1 MDWVRFLDENNI
13 PYVTRGPNTKRGE
26 VSIKCPMCGD
36 DDPSE
41 HLGINLQT
49 KAWGCHRDPS
59 HRGKSTH
66 FLIRAI
72 LRCSIQQAKFISTQY
87 NKADPDTLDAM
98 LASLQDTDPPDIE
111 AKPVDLEP
119 YFKTFHK
126 IKSRGFTSRFFRY
139 LQARGYENPHDIINT
154 FELRCALAGTYKDR
168 IIMPVRHNGE
178 LYGWTSRALGAP
190 RNAPRYLMSSELVKA
205 TVFHFDTV
213 KKGGTR
219 LFVVEGPFDA
229 MRINDHSYAD
239 VHATCTFGTSPTIS
253 QIALLRTLVKKFD
266 QTFVLFDEGA
276 EGPAINLAEW
286 INARAAYLPKG
297 VKDPGD
303 LNTKR
308 IVELLKPGF
317 NGIFNPSLT
326 DFVNQY
332 FGPKA
337 TTNLFKSNAL
347 LSRIMKSK
355 P

>member
-1 MDWVRFLDENNI
+1 MDWVRFLDENNV

-26 VSIKCPMCGD
+26 VSIKCPMCGE

-59 HRGKSTH
+59 HRGKSPH

-72 LRCSIQQAKFISTQY
+72 LHCSIQQAKFIYAQY

-98 LASLQDTDPPDIE
+98 LASLEGTDDPKESEPI
-111 AKPVDLEP
+111 DLEP
-119 YFKTFHK
+119 QFKTFIR
-126 IKSRGFTSRFFRY
+126 IKSRGFTARFFRY
-139 LQARGYENPHDIINT
+139 LQARGYDNPHDIINT
-154 FELRCALAGTYKDR
+154 FELRCALGGPYKDR

-178 LYGWTSRALGAP
+178 LYGWTSRALGSP
-190 RNAPRYLMSSELVKA
+190 RNAPRYLMSSEAVKA

-229 MRINDHSYAD
+229 MKINDHSYAD

-266 QTFVLFDEGA
+266 QTFVLFDQGA
-276 EGPAINLAEW
+276 DGPATNLAEW
-286 INARAAYLPKG
+286 INARVSYLPNG
-297 VKDPGD
+297 IKDPGD
-303 LNTKR
+303 LSIHR

-317 NGIFNPSLT
+317 NGVFRPSLVE
-326 DFVNQY
+326 FARQY
-332 FGPKA
+332 FTPQLA
-337 TTNLFKSNAL
+337 QNLSKNNVL
-347 LSRIMKSK
+347 LSRLMKSK